1 MNGCLR
7 SPAAYRVLD
16 IMHGLDHVHLERRHA
31 YASARNDAWRFGT
44 LAYVGTIRCRH
55 LMALDRS
62 ADSRLWVLVCLV
74 SI

>member
-44 LAYVGTIRCRH
+44 LAYVGTMLGASGLS
-55 LMALDRS
+55 LMSERYG
-62 ADSRLWVLVCLV
+62 VG
-74 SI
+74 I